1 MNTFQ
6 TPDWHALLAA
16 RCPALVRADYLRDR
30 DFPEHVAEECFTR
43 PPFHWLDIHRFL
55 GRGRGRGRGVGI
67 GSGRGSGRGSG
78 IGSGSGVGVGIGS
91 GVGSGRG
98 RGRGVGIGSGSGRGR
113 GRGIGSGSGSGRGS
127 KETYPETGVMRIGQ
141 AYLVHLGDWHTFV
154 GLVSDQLG
162 PLTYEMEFASK
173 VDLEGDGSTAHPHI
187 GDRWHEFCQGDR
199 TIRRQA
205 RYWHQPLKI
214 VVPLSIVA
222 IEYAILPGEWG
233 GLPHPDAPALATG
246 RKAKAGAS

>member
-30 DFPEHVAEECFTR
+30 NFPEHVAEECFTR

-55 GRGRGRGRGVGI
+55 GISSGSGSGSSIGI
-67 GSGRGSGRGSG
+67 GSG
-78 IGSGSGVGVGIGS
+78 I
-91 GVGSGRG
+91 
-98 RGRGVGIGSGSGRGR
+98 
-113 GRGIGSGSGSGRGS
+113 GRGIGSGIGIGRGIGRGIGIGRGSGSGSGS

-222 IEYAILPGEWG
+222 IEYAVLPGEWG